1 MGAGRRSVRG
11 VLALDRQVDRLDR
24 PASQARE
31 RPTSGHEFG
40 SGSRRCPRSTP
51 SLSEPRE
58 PTQLM
63 YDYDLICIGSGPAGQ
78 RAAVQAAKLGK
89 RACVVERRFQY
100 GGVCTETGTIPSK
113 TFREAVK
120 GFRAYQRLAKTHSPA
135 TSTRPEMSDLLGRV
149 AEVIGKE
156 AEVVRDQLARN
167 EVDLINGTA
176 RFVDE
181 HTVEIWTGSGTRRVT
196 FENAMIAVGTRPV
209 EPKGVPVDGQTILTS
224 DDIISLEKL
233 PRTMVVVGSGVIG
246 VEYASMFAQL
256 GVQVTVVDKRVRPL
270 DFLDHE
276 ITDDL
281 VHQMRR
287 NYVTFRGGEGVESID
302 IVEMPQKKGVVRLD
316 SGKFLVADVVLF
328 SAGRQGATDRLGLDS
343 IGVEPTKR
351 GLLEVDAHYRTAC
364 PNVYAAGDV
373 IGYPALAATSAEQGR
388 LSACHMFDQS
398 TESMP
403 EHYPVGIYSIP
414 EISMVGPTEQELTEK
429 KIPYETGIA
438 RYREIAR
445 GQILGD
451 DSGLFKMI
459 FRRDDKRLLAV
470 HCIGTGATELV
481 HVGQAVL
488 ALGGGLDYF
497 LSTVFNYPTL
507 AECYKVAAYNAANK
521 LRLAEIF
528 EQREHVKV
536 DVTSEDEPVRDV
548 A

>member
-1 MGAGRRSVRG
+1 
-11 VLALDRQVDRLDR
+11 
-24 PASQARE
+24 
-31 RPTSGHEFG
+31 
-40 SGSRRCPRSTP
+40 
-51 SLSEPRE
+51 
-58 PTQLM
+58 M
-63 YDYDLICIGSGPAGQ
+63 YDYDLVCIGSGPAGQ

-120 GFRAYQRLAKTHSPA
+120 GYKAYQRQAKKRGAPGGNE
-135 TSTRPEMSDLLGRV
+135 RPRMSELLGRV
-149 AEVIGKE
+149 SNVIDKE
-156 AEVVRDQLARN
+156 CEVVRDQLARN
-167 EVDLINGTA
+167 DVELVNGSA

-181 HTVEIWTGSGTRRVT
+181 HTIEIWTNNGTRRIT
-196 FENAMIAVGTRPV
+196 TGNTMIAVGTRPV
-209 EPKGVPVDGQTILTS
+209 EPRGVPVDGTTVLTS
-224 DDIISLEKL
+224 DDIIQLEDL
-233 PRTMVVVGSGVIG
+233 PRSMVVVGSGVIG

-256 GVQVTVVDKRVRPL
+256 GVQVTVVDKRDRPL
-270 DFLDHE
+270 GFLDHE
-276 ITDDL
+276 IVDDL

-287 NYVTFRGGEGVESID
+287 NFVTFRGGDGVESVD
-302 IVEMPQKKGVVRLD
+302 VVELPQKKGVVRLE
-316 SGKFLVADVVLF
+316 SGKFIVADVVLF
-328 SAGRQGATDRLGLDS
+328 SAGRQGATDGLGLENV
-343 IGVEPTKR
+343 GVEPTKR
-351 GLLEVDAHYRTAC
+351 GLIEVDEHYRSSC
-364 PNVYAAGDV
+364 PSIYAAGDV

-388 LSACHMFDQS
+388 LSACHMFGDDAA
-398 TESMP
+398 SMP

-414 EISMVGPTEQELTEK
+414 EISMVGPTEEELTEQ

-459 FRRDDKRLLAV
+459 FHRDDKRLLAV

-521 LRLAEIF
+521 LRLAEVF
-528 EQREHVKV
+528 EQREHETVE
-536 DVTSEDEPVRDV
+536 DNSEDLPERD
-548 A
+548 AA